1 MLLQSTTTA
10 YGHPVWQ
17 ADNVTDY
24 EQFIKQLKSESPRL
38 RIYRGQASDWPLLP
52 HIARIFPREIIPAM
66 ETKLHETF
74 TNESRPFVGHPPNNL
89 WDWLALAQHH
99 GISTRLLDWT
109 RDPLIALWF
118 AVRTPPR
125 DNEFKPEVWVFN
137 VDPEIQVDNKREG
150 NPFDSKTTRVF
161 MPEPFHPR
169 VVAQQAA
176 FVVFRYRKDAKRGFV
191 ELNKNSLLRHR
202 LARIRFPA
210 GKDRA
215 IRTELSRRGYK
226 SANLLPDL
234 ETTCKKIME
243 RLSRNPDWPLET
255 TLNPFIR

>member
-1 MLLQSTTTA
+1 MLLQNTTTV
-10 YGHPVWQ
+10 YGHPVWH
-17 ADNVTDY
+17 AESVKDF
-24 EQFIKQLKSESPRL
+24 ELFLGQLSSASPRL

-52 HIARIFPREIIPAM
+52 QVARVFSRETIPAI
-66 ETKLHETF
+66 EHKLHAAF
-74 TNESRPFVGHPPNNL
+74 TDESKPFVGQPPNNL

-109 RDPLIALWF
+109 LDPFIALWF

-150 NPFDSKTTRVF
+150 NPFESKTTRVF

-176 FVVFRYRKDAKRGFV
+176 FVVFRFRKDAKRGFV

-226 SANLLPDL
+226 SSNLLPDL
-234 ETTCKKIME
+234 ETTCRKIME
-243 RLSRNPDWPLET
+243 RLSRNPAWPIET
-255 TLNPFIR
+255 TLNPLIR